1 MGLPMSQPAPD
12 NKRLNTLNGVLNAV
26 STDLVAPFLVIFALR
41 LGANSFQTAMLSSGP
56 AIAGLLVLIPGAR
69 WVDRHR
75 DKKKITAWLM
85 AANRLCYLL
94 MVVVP
99 FVLPAAQAAV
109 FVLLVTAMNAPGAV
123 ANAAW
128 QGYMARVFPADQRAE
143 AFAARNKAM
152 NVFGTITTLV
162 AGALLD
168 LIGATWGYQLM
179 FFGAFL
185 VAVAEVHT
193 FTRLRPLEEAQAP
206 ASTDPGTAALQPEVP
221 QAADG
226 VSVPMAAE
234 AAPLLPLVFK
244 VRRKLKEIASNR
256 SFVRY
261 TLASIVFYFGWQTPW
276 TLFSLYQVKELGAG
290 NAVLG
295 ILTLL
300 NTGGNLFGYK
310 FWVGQIEKKG
320 NLHVQWLSALTLIAV
335 PFTYSLT
342 GFLPHERWF
351 GVDVSLYVIGTLNVF
366 VGAALSGLILA
377 LFNSLLEATPE
388 KNRTSYIAYYNT
400 TITLTAVIA
409 PLWGVFC
416 YEMWGYQAAFLICG
430 AQRILGVTALF
441 LLWFGSSARVRPAR

>member
-1 MGLPMSQPAPD
+1 
-12 NKRLNTLNGVLNAV
+12 
-26 STDLVAPFLVIFALR
+26 
-41 LGANSFQTAMLSSGP
+41 
-56 AIAGLLVLIPGAR
+56 
-69 WVDRHR
+69 VDRQRH
-75 DKKKITAWLM
+75 KKKVTAWLM
-85 AANRLCYLL
+85 AANRLFYLL

-99 FVLPAAQAAV
+99 FVLPAAQAAL

-128 QGYMARVFPADQRAE
+128 QGYMAKIFTPDQRAE
-143 AFAARNKAM
+143 AFAARNRAM
-152 NVFGTITTLV
+152 NLFGTITVLA

-185 VAVAEVHT
+185 VAVAEVKV
-193 FTRLRPLEEAQAP
+193 FTDLREPATDPAARVPLAEEAAVQP
-206 ASTDPGTAALQPEVP
+206 ELPAALDRVNVP
-221 QAADG
+221 A
-226 VSVPMAAE
+226 PAE

-244 VRRKLKEIASNR
+244 LKRKLREIASNR

-276 TLFSLYQVKELGAG
+276 TLFSLYQVKELHA
-290 NAVLG
+290 NNFVLG

-320 NLHVQWLSALTLIAV
+320 NLHVQWLSALTLVAV
-335 PFTYSLT
+335 PFTYSFTNL
-342 GFLPHERWF
+342 LPRIPLL

-388 KNRTSYIAYYNT
+388 QNRTSYIAYYNT

-409 PLWGVFC
+409 PLWGVFV
-416 YEMWGYQAAFLICG
+416 YELRGYEVAFFICG
-430 AQRILGVTALF
+430 AQRILGVSALVF
-441 LLWFGSSARVRPAR
+441 LWWFAEGKKRGAPPPRSEA